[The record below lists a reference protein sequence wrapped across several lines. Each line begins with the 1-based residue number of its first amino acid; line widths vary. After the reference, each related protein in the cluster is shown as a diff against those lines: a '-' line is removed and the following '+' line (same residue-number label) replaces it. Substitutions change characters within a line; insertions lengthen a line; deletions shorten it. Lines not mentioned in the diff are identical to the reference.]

1 MNDNADRENYKVHIR
16 LHIQFLDLPY
26 SFEVGRDLSVYF
38 WKCSLYLTKVRV
50 ICSNPEQKK

>member
-16 LHIQFLDLPY
+16 PRIQFLDLPY
-26 SFEVGRDLSVYF
+26 SFEVGRDLSVY
-38 WKCSLYLTKVRV
+38 WKCSLLTKVRV